1 MKDSII
7 SSDDNNSDSIGI
19 HSFSRNE
26 RKYRR
31 QKNRVNKKKFSFDDS
46 EINNNKAV
54 NLNEMLGPDSN
65 IINIIMPTDKDKDK
79 DKENEKA
86 FLINDNKKGE
96 KIEKEHLKFGRKKKN
111 SSETGKHNK
120 YSGDNLIRKCKAC
133 IISIN

>member
-19 HSFSRNE
+19 QSFSRNE

-31 QKNRVNKKKFSFDDS
+31 RKNRVNKKKFSFDDS

-86 FLINDNKKGE
+86 VLINDKKKGE
-96 KIEKEHLKFGRKKKN
+96 KI
-111 SSETGKHNK
+111 
-120 YSGDNLIRKCKAC
+120 A
-133 IISIN
+133 